1 MFDIA
6 WPLVLLLIPLPVLV
20 RLLPKSKKHRTNAL
34 KVPFYQEIKPFIS
47 DEQTDKT
54 QSLSI
59 RWLIWTLLVFA
70 LSGPLWVG
78 PPKPIKQEGRN
89 IMLALDLSGSMKIK
103 DMEIKGSPVT
113 RLDVVK
119 ATART
124 FIKERIGDRIGL
136 ILFGTRA
143 YLQTPLT
150 FDRQTALHM
159 LDDATVGLA
168 GQTTSIGDAIGLA
181 IKRLDKT
188 PVNSRVLILLTDGV
202 SNSGVLSMDQ
212 AANIAKSHHIKI
224 YTIGLG
230 ADKMIVQSIFGP
242 QLYNPSMELDEEG
255 LKKIATL
262 TGGQYFRATDF
273 KALKNVY
280 QMINKLEPVEA
291 DSKIIRPKTDYY
303 YIPLAFAL
311 FFFICLGLRPLIS
324 LLPRVLRVRSQH
336 A

>member
-6 WPLVLLLIPLPVLV
+6 WPYVLFLIPLPFII
-20 RLLPKSKKHRTNAL
+20 RLLPRSKKKRTNAL
-34 KVPFYQEIKPFIS
+34 KVPFYHQIQPFIS
-47 DEQTDKT
+47 DEQVDRA

-113 RLDVVK
+113 RLAVVK
-119 ATART
+119 DTART
-124 FIKERIGDRIGL
+124 FIRKRVGDRIGL

-212 AANIAKSHHIKI
+212 AASIAKSHHIKI

-230 ADKMIVQSIFGP
+230 AEKMIVQSIFGP
-242 QLYNPSMELDEEG
+242 QLYNPSMELDEKG
-255 LKKIATL
+255 LKKIAAL
-262 TGGQYFRATDF
+262 TGGQFFRATDYN
-273 KALKNVY
+273 ALKNIY

-291 DSKIIRPKTDYY
+291 DSKLIRPKTDYY
-303 YIPLAFAL
+303 YIPLAIAL
-311 FFFICLGLRPLIS
+311 FFFLCLGLRPLCYWW
-324 LLPRVLRVRSQH
+324 PGALRLRSQH
-336 A
+336 G